1 MIKIKIEEGKNNL
14 PLFKISLKEEALE
27 KYKFLKRPIM
37 ESRKIKGDYNYL
49 IPIRYLLP
57 IVNNIENTDKEIDK
71 STMDFFEF
79 WDDFEEKEF
88 TSTLA
93 TAKFMKLWRKENCPN
108 IFKIH
113 INKETLLVE
122 KEIAFKKIN
131 TKINKNNS

>member
-1 MIKIKIEEGKNNL
+1 
-14 PLFKISLKEEALE
+14 
-27 KYKFLKRPIM
+27 M

-122 KEIAFKKIN
+122 KEIAFKKID